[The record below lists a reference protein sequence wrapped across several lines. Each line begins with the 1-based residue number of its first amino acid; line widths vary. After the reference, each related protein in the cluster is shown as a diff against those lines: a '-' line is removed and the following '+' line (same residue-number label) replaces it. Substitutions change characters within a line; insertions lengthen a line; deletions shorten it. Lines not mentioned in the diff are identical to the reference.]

1 MRFCLILILTFVST
15 SLSAQTLKVRV
26 FDETSREPVPGAM
39 VFSKNVTV
47 GVTDLS
53 GTSKVNKID
62 IQDSIT
68 IKHLGHADS
77 TLAITSA
84 MYEEGLS
91 IFLKVQSS
99 STGTVVIGSSKY
111 LQALELQTL
120 IVEDRK
126 STRLNSSHEWISRMP
141 SSA

>member
-53 GTSKVNKID
+53 GTSKVNKTD

-99 STGTVVIGSSKY
+99 STEIGR
-111 LQALELQTL
+111 AH
-120 IVEDRK
+120 V
-126 STRLNSSHEWISRMP
+126 
-141 SSA
+141 